1 SAQITSA
8 LASVLLIFPMV
19 ALGRELFDRKIALA
33 SAFLFQCLPASGR
46 VMPDGLSEPL
56 FLLLACVALWL
67 CVCGMRTRSPWA
79 FAGAGL
85 SAGLAYWTRPEGG
98 LIVVATGLV
107 LFVTQFIP
115 AWRWSWTNWLACSGS
130 LCATAAAVALPFILI
145 VGHLTTKNSVIGIIN
160 EPIRAER
167 SVSGDTAL
175 FA

>member
-1 SAQITSA
+1 DWRTVIKNAPQHPGYPVALLGVSLPLREVLPGSLADRMQLSAQITSA

-33 SAFLFQCLPASGR
+33 SAFLFHCLPASGR

-56 FLLLACVALWL
+56 FLLPACVALWL

-107 LFVTQFIP
+107 LFV
-115 AWRWSWTNWLACSGS
+115 
-130 LCATAAAVALPFILI
+130 
-145 VGHLTTKNSVIGIIN
+145 
-160 EPIRAER
+160 
-167 SVSGDTAL
+167 
-175 FA
+175 